1 MKLLALVLFL
11 AAPAVHAD
19 AGAWKGSYAGVN
31 VGGARA
37 HSTWRTDATS
47 GPPAAET
54 VDQSVGSG
62 IIGGQIGYRFAASE
76 HLLLGLVLQG
86 QGAKIE
92 ARDPST
98 FAAGRERVTRVRDPV
113 SAAVQVGFAGSSVLA
128 YLRGGA
134 AYATIELEA
143 INQLPGGATA
153 TWDHH
158 ATGWTAGAGF
168 EVLLRPKLSLGLQY
182 DYYKLRAVSLSTVDN
197 GGVTRNAL
205 EFETRIQAVH
215 VRTSIRF

>member
-19 AGAWKGSYAGVN
+19 ADAWKGSYAGVN

-47 GPPAAET
+47 GQPAAET

-76 HLLLGLVLQG
+76 HLLLGLELQG
-86 QGAKIE
+86 HAAKIE

-98 FAAGRERVTRVRDPV
+98 YAAGRERVTTVRDPV
-113 SAAVQVGFAGSSVLA
+113 SAAVQVGLAGSSTLA
-128 YLRGGA
+128 YLRGGY

-143 INQLPGGATA
+143 TNQLVGNVAV
-153 TWDHH
+153 WEHH

-182 DYYKLRAVSLSTVDN
+182 DYYKLRAVSLSTVSS
-197 GGVTRNAL
+197 GGVTVEAL
-205 EFETRIQAVH
+205 NFETRIQALH

>member
-11 AAPAVHAD
+11 AATAAHAD
-19 AGAWKGSYAGVN
+19 ADAWKGAYAGVN

-37 HSTWRTDATS
+37 HSTWRTDAT
-47 GPPAAET
+47 GLMEN
-54 VDQSVGSG
+54 VDQTAGSG
-62 IIGGQIGYRFAASE
+62 FIGGQLGYRRAASD
-76 HLLLGLVLQG
+76 HLLLGLEVQG
-86 QGAKIE
+86 HAAKIE

-113 SAAVQVGFAGSSVLA
+113 SGALQVGVAGAQTLA
-128 YLRGGA
+128 YVRGGY

-143 INQLPGGATA
+143 INQLSGNVAV
-153 TWDHH
+153 WEHH

-168 EVLLRPKLSLGLQY
+168 EVLLRPKWTLGLQY
-182 DYYKLRAVSLSTVDN
+182 DYYKLRAVSLSTVNN
-197 GGVTRNAL
+197 GGLTVQAL
-205 EFETRIQAVH
+205 DFETRIQAVH

>member
-19 AGAWKGSYAGVN
+19 ADAWKGSYAGVN

-54 VDQSVGSG
+54 VDQTAGSG
-62 IIGGQIGYRFAASE
+62 IIGGQLGYRFAASE
-76 HLLLGLVLQG
+76 HLLLGLELQG
-86 QGAKIE
+86 HAAKIE

-98 FAAGRERVTRVRDPV
+98 YAAGRERVTTVRDPV
-113 SAAVQVGFAGSSVLA
+113 SAAVQVGLAGSSTLA
-128 YLRGGA
+128 YLRGGY

-143 INQLPGGATA
+143 INQLSGNVAA
-153 TWDHH
+153 WDHH

-168 EVLLRPKLSLGLQY
+168 EVLLRPKWTLGLQY
-182 DYYKLRAVSLSTVDN
+182 DYYKLRAVNLSTVN
-197 GGVTRNAL
+197 SGGVTVEAL
-205 EFETRIQAVH
+205 NFEARIQALH